1 MTQLKQDVRAFWR
14 TAGVFALFSG
24 VFLAWVALRIGG
36 RRTTDV
42 VDNIGELMSPLAA
55 AVTCGLASWRLPRAR
70 LSWGLLAASCASW
83 AGGQLVW
90 CDYDV
95 VRNIPVPFPSLADAG
110 YLAAVPLFIAGLLT
124 FPTVVRRLASRLRA
138 LLDAAM
144 ITGSL
149 LFASWALVLGP
160 TFRHSQGGFFKQVLS
175 MAYPASDVAM
185 VSLAVIVAIGAEK
198 DYRACLGLV
207 MAGIVSFAV
216 ADSGFAYLTATNSYG
231 IGNAL
236 DTGWVAGYFL
246 IGLGALRA
254 MRVEPRQ
261 ERDVDSD
268 RVTLAGVLTPYAVV
282 GLAAAVVMARLVERR
297 SFGVFL
303 PIEGFLLLAALTAR
317 QILTLLDNVA
327 LNQRLVVK
335 VQRGSEELRAREQRF
350 AALGR
355 HSSDPITIVDRA
367 GIVLFQSPSV
377 ERVLGWDPEA
387 TSGRCLLDML
397 EPADRDQWPDLV
409 TKLLSDPTA
418 EVTTDWRMRHA
429 DGSSRS
435 LQSVLTNLL
444 NEPSVAG
451 LVLNSRDVTA
461 QKVLEEQLRHQAFHD
476 PLTGLAN
483 RALFREHL
491 NNAVRRRRRSG
502 VALGVMFVDL
512 HNFKAVNNLH
522 GNARGDEILKE
533 VGERLKAEVRDADVI
548 SRVGGDEFAVL
559 LEGPAGGFD
568 PDATASRLVECFAI
582 PFGEGTNQVV
592 VQVNIGVAVGGPDAE
607 TEQEL
612 LRNAD
617 LAINAAKAEG
627 AGSCV
632 RFTSALHQQILDRMQ
647 IESEL
652 RKALARDELRLYYQP
667 VVSLSSGEIVGA
679 EALIRWAHP
688 ERGLITPGVFIAVA
702 ESSGLIVTI
711 GEWVLQQA
719 CRDLATMT
727 RSAGRALR
735 MSVNVSARQ
744 LSHPGFEDMVQQTL
758 SHSSVDPA
766 QITLEITESLL
777 VDDIAAK
784 SELLSRLRLQGLRI
798 AIDDFGTG
806 YSSLSSLRDMPIDTL
821 KIDKSFIDGIALSR
835 GSARLA
841 QTIIHL
847 ARDLGLGI
855 VAEGAEKLDQVQ
867 MLRSLGCELVQG
879 YYFSKPVP
887 APDLERLLRD
897 GIGVTTGV
905 TERPPSVNQVA
916 GVTPGTGGMGPS
928 PFSSG
933 ANRALPDVPRVGS
946 IRPLA
951 STRPTTS
958 TGPSEPPKR

>member
-1 MTQLKQDVRAFWR
+1 MTRPRRDVRAFWR
-14 TAGVFALFSG
+14 TVAVFALFSG
-24 VFLAWVALRIGG
+24 VFLVWVALRIGG

-42 VDNIGELMSPLAA
+42 VDNIGELIAPMAA
-55 AVTCGLASWRLPRAR
+55 AASCGLASWRLSRAR
-70 LSWGLLAASCASW
+70 LSWALLAASCASW
-83 AGGQLVW
+83 AAGQAVW
-90 CDYDV
+90 CEYDV
-95 VRNIPVPFPSLADAG
+95 VRNVPVPFPSLADAG
-110 YLAAVPLFIAGLLT
+110 YLTAVPLFVAGLLT
-124 FPTVVRRLASRLRA
+124 VPTVARRLASRLRT

-144 ITGSL
+144 ISGSL

-160 TFRHSQGGFFKQVLS
+160 TFRQGQGGLLKQVLS

-207 MAGIVSFAV
+207 MAGIVAFAV
-216 ADSGFAYLTATNSYG
+216 ADSGFAYFTATDTYG

-236 DTGWVAGYFL
+236 DTGWVTGYFL
-246 IGLGALRA
+246 IGLGALTA
-254 MRVEPRQ
+254 MRVAPTEGG
-261 ERDVDSD
+261 DVGSD
-268 RVTLAGVLTPYAVV
+268 RVTLARVLTPYAIV
-282 GLAAAVVMARLVERR
+282 GLAGVVVMARLAERR
-297 SFGVFL
+297 SFGLFL
-303 PIEGFLLLAALTAR
+303 PIEGFLLLVALTGR
-317 QILTLLDNVA
+317 QVLTLLDNVA

-335 VQRGSEELRAREQRF
+335 VQRGSEELQAREQRF

-355 HSSDPITIVDRA
+355 HSSDPITIVDPA
-367 GIVLFQSPSV
+367 GIILFQSPSV

-387 TSGRCLLDML
+387 TAGGCLLDMM
-397 EPADRDQWPDLV
+397 EPADREQWPDLL
-409 TKLLSDPTA
+409 TQLLSDPTA
-418 EVTTDWRMRHA
+418 EVTAEWRMRHS
-429 DGSSRS
+429 DGSSRF

-444 NEPSVAG
+444 NEPSVSG

-461 QKVLEEQLRHQAFHD
+461 QKALEEQLRHQAFHD

-491 NNAVRRRRRSG
+491 NNAVRRRGRSG
-502 VALGVMFVDL
+502 VSLGVMFVDL

-533 VGERLKAEVRDADVI
+533 VGDRLKVGVRDADVI
-548 SRVGGDEFAVL
+548 ARVGGDEFAVL
-559 LEGPAGGFD
+559 LEGPADGFD
-568 PDATASRLVECFAI
+568 PDAAAGRLVECFAL

-592 VQVNIGVAVGGPDAE
+592 VQVNIGVAVGGDDAE
-607 TEQEL
+607 SEQEL

-617 LAINAAKAEG
+617 LAINAAKAVG
-627 AGSCV
+627 AGSYV

-652 RKALARDELRLYYQP
+652 RRALARNELRLYYQP
-667 VVSLSSGEIVGA
+667 VVSLSSGEIQGV

-688 ERGLITPGVFIAVA
+688 ERGLVAPGVFITVA

-711 GEWVLQQA
+711 GEWVLRQA
-719 CRDLATMT
+719 CRDLPMMT

-758 SHSSVDPA
+758 RDSNVDPA

-777 VDDIAAK
+777 VEDMAGK
-784 SELLSRLRLQGLRI
+784 SDLLARLRLQGLRI

-821 KIDKSFIDGIALSR
+821 KIDKSFIDGIALNR

-847 ARDLGLGI
+847 AKDLGLGI
-855 VAEGAEKLDQVQ
+855 VAEGAEKLEQVE

-887 APDLERLLRD
+887 PHDLERLLRD
-897 GIGVTTGV
+897 GIGVSTGV
-905 TERPPSVNQVA
+905 PE
-916 GVTPGTGGMGPS
+916 
-928 PFSSG
+928 
-933 ANRALPDVPRVGS
+933 
-946 IRPLA
+946 
-951 STRPTTS
+951 
-958 TGPSEPPKR
+958 